1 MKIYLVIQARMN
13 SSRLPNKV
21 LKKIEDKT
29 VLQHIIDRCSASK
42 HIDKI
47 VVATTINPLDDA
59 LEKYCIENELN
70 YYRGS
75 EENVLERFYNS
86 STNDKPD
93 ILIRITSDCP
103 LIDVNIV
110 DDMIDYF
117 IENRLSFLHP
127 KYSRGNNQ
135 TQMGGFPDGCNPQIF
150 TYETLEKTYNSAT
163 TDHDKEHVCPFMVR
177 NYTTKEYIIP
187 NTEKYTN
194 IDFSRLH
201 LSLDTEDDYNYISNI
216 FNHLYRRDQNFTI
229 YDVLDMINNNYAS
242 QRHPSAR

>member
-1 MKIYLVIQARMN
+1 MKIHLVIQARMN

-29 VLQHIIDRCSASK
+29 VLQHVIDRCYASK

-47 VVATTINPLDDA
+47 TVATTTNPLDDV
-59 LEKYCIENELN
+59 LEKYCIENKLN
-70 YYRGS
+70 YFRGS

-86 STNDKPD
+86 TINDKPD

-117 IENRLSFLHP
+117 IENRLSFLQP

-135 TQMGGFPDGCNPQIF
+135 TKMGGFPDGCNPQIF
-150 TYETLEKTYNSAT
+150 TYETLCKAYNCAT
-163 TDHDKEHVCPFMVR
+163 TAFDKEHVCPYMVR
-177 NYTTKEYIIP
+177 NCVTNEYVIP
-187 NTEKYTN
+187 NTEQYTN
-194 IDFSRLH
+194 IDFSKLH
-201 LSLDTEDDYNYISNI
+201 LSLDTEDDYNHISDI
-216 FNHLYRRDQNFTI
+216 FNHLYKRDQNFTI
-229 YDVLDMINNNYAS
+229 YDVLTMINSDPTNWT
-242 QRHPSAR
+242 HPSAR